1 MSKTR
6 KNRRKRD
13 YSHLSPE
20 LREFAERLTAAGM
33 SFRLANVGPG
43 DPLPEPIR
51 ANTSL
56 SDAIIEERDEYY
68 D

>member
-1 MSKTR
+1 MAKTR
-6 KNRRKRD
+6 KTRRVRD
-13 YSHLSPE
+13 FSHLPAE
-20 LREFAERLTAAGM
+20 LREFAEGMAAAGM
-33 SFRLANVGPG
+33 SFTLANVGPD

-68 D
+68 E

>member
-1 MSKTR
+1 MSNTR
-6 KNRRKRD
+6 KKRRPRD
-13 YSHLSPE
+13 FSHLPAD
-20 LREFAERLTAAGM
+20 LREFAERLTAAGI
-33 SFRLANVGPG
+33 SFRLANVGPD